1 MSFFEF
7 PHTRTYDSDLGW
19 LIKTMKEIESEVEN
33 LLSWMNTHKEEYK
46 EINRRVSN
54 LERKIDAFEREIER
68 RFQDLKTELSEEIYT
83 QIQTALSE
91 INRLLG
97 DMSSQIASLRSDLS
111 RAILD
116 LDSLMMAN
124 DEYIKE
130 YIEARLQIFID
141 SIPDLTTVHVFNPV
155 RGEDTDIQTAI
166 NDLYEIGRSEA
177 LTAAEY
183 DAIGLTASEYDALDL
198 TALEYDMYGLYLIE
212 RAGYIKNPFHYMSSP
227 FTGEYVPLE
236 VVISELAALHRDD
249 ALTASEYDALAIDA
263 DYYDA
268 LDLSA
273 YDYDWHGKTL
283 VA

>member
-19 LIKTMKEIESEVEN
+19 LIKTMKEIENEVDT
-33 LLSWMNTHKEEYK
+33 LLSWMNTHKNEYK
-46 EINRRVSN
+46 ELDRRVTLLEYNISN
-54 LERKIDAFEREIER
+54 FEKEIEK
-68 RFQDLKTELSEEIYT
+68 RFQDLETELSEEIYT
-83 QIQTALSE
+83 QIQLALAE

-97 DMSSQIASLRSDLS
+97 EMEAEIISLRNDLAK
-111 RAILD
+111 AILD
-116 LDSLMMAN
+116 LDNLMKAN

-141 SIPDLTTVHVFNPV
+141 NIPDLTTIHVFNPV

-166 NDLYEIGRSEA
+166 NDLYDIGRSEA
-177 LTAAEY
+177 LTAAQY
-183 DAIGLTASEYDALDL
+183 DALGLTAAQYDALDL
-198 TALEYDMYGLYLIE
+198 TALQYDMYGLYYIE
-212 RAGYIKNPFHYMSSP
+212 LAGYVRNPFHYMSSP

-236 VVISELAALHRDD
+236 VVISELATLHKDD
-249 ALTASEYDALAIDA
+249 ALTASEYDALSIDA

>member
-19 LIKTMKEIESEVEN
+19 LIKTMKEIESEVN
-33 LLSWMNTHKEEYK
+33 TLVSWMNTHKGEYK
-46 EINRRVSN
+46 DLEKRVHYLEIKLSS
-54 LERKIDAFEREIER
+54 FEREMEL
-68 RFQDLKTELSEEIYT
+68 RFQDLKTELNEEIYT
-83 QIQTALSE
+83 QIQIALSE

-97 DMSSQIASLRSDLS
+97 DMSSQITSLRSDLS
-111 RAILD
+111 RAILN
-116 LDSLMMAN
+116 LDSLMAAN

-130 YIEARLQIFID
+130 YIESRLQVFID
-141 SIPDLTTVHVFNPV
+141 NIPDLTTIHVFNPV

-177 LTAAEY
+177 LTAEEY
-183 DAIGLTASEYDALDL
+183 DSLGLTADEYDALDL

-236 VVISELAALHRDD
+236 VVISELAALHKDD
-249 ALTASEYDALAIDA
+249 ALTASEYDTLDLDA